1 MRAIS
6 VNESLNE
13 GRGGRISTKRFVE
26 EILQPLAKKLKVQ
39 VYPGKTDKKET
50 YAQKTVAKFFG
61 IGNVTVMVRDIKVA
75 GMSADDV
82 EAWILNPDDKTKGT
96 MYNAGWGNYDKFCKA
111 VEEQINQDKPAGGIS
126 SGKTWTKEKVNRL
139 VKDLRAG
146 AQENGGV
153 YDSGEAYDIADGVF
167 ASEKGLKDYITKE
180 MRIQDPMGWLADQ
193 IA

>member
-1 MRAIS
+1 MRAIL

-26 EILQPLAKKLKVQ
+26 EILQPLAAKLGVQ
-39 VYPGKTDKKET
+39 VYTGKTDKKET
-50 YAQKTVAKFFG
+50 YAQKIVTKFFG

-82 EAWILNPDDKTKGT
+82 EVWILNPEDKTKGT

-111 VEEQINQDKPAGGIS
+111 VEEQIDQDKPAGGIS
-126 SGKTWTKEKVNRL
+126 AGKIWTREKVNRL

-146 AQENGGV
+146 AQENGI

-167 ASEKGLKDYITKE
+167 ASEKGLKEFITKE